1 MESRVFLLTV
11 LFLNNE
17 LAGLASGILLR
28 RYLTKKSQPRAK
40 TRTATTRQMMARP
53 QPGMGWFGVTAVV
66 TTELV
71 ELELVLLLNVVAV
84 VVLTTVV
91 GDVVTVVVSVVVEIV
106 VDVDVVVVVVVVG
119 MIEDEGELLSVV
131 VELFLRIILVVSSV
145 SFSAGGFIVTEL
157 SIGLPLAT
165 ENI

>member
-1 MESRVFLLTV
+1 M
-11 LFLNNE
+11 
-17 LAGLASGILLR
+17 
-28 RYLTKKSQPRAK
+28 
-40 TRTATTRQMMARP
+40 
-53 QPGMGWFGVTAVV
+53 TAVV

-71 ELELVLLLNVVAV
+71 ELELVLLLSVVAV
-84 VVLTTVV
+84 VVLTTVD
-91 GDVVTVVVSVVVEIV
+91 GDVVTVVVVVEIV
-106 VDVDVVVVVVVVG
+106 VDVDVVVVVVDVVVG
-119 MIEDEGELLSVV
+119 IIEDEGELLSVV

>member
-1 MESRVFLLTV
+1 M
-11 LFLNNE
+11 
-17 LAGLASGILLR
+17 
-28 RYLTKKSQPRAK
+28 
-40 TRTATTRQMMARP
+40 ATTRQMMARP

-71 ELELVLLLNVVAV
+71 ELELVLLLSVVAV
-84 VVLTTVV
+84 VVLTTVD

-106 VDVDVVVVVVVVG
+106 VDVDVVAVVVDVVVG

-165 ENI
+165 ENISIIKKSVVVRVTTPRDILSVIT